1 MSSINTNLASLYAQ
15 KNLGKVQS
23 SMPTAIERLSSGLR
37 INRAKDDAAGLGIS
51 EKIQSQVKATVQ
63 SVKNANDAIS
73 MLQTAEG
80 SLAEVSS
87 MLQRMKELTI
97 QGRNGSYNTSQRKT
111 LTDEIL
117 ALRNEINAVAER
129 TTFNNLALLK
139 TALRASVSVDNL
151 VSEIRADGEIFT
163 GNDNNTAF
171 RLDQVKLNNANVG
184 QYYVQTSEDGSS
196 MTITAIATTTG
207 LSGVSQSNPVGL
219 SQSINFRDIARED
232 WSRSDAWAGD
242 SVATPNMVVAGS
254 ASVNVNFDRLG
265 ISFVLTNTSSQSET
279 LSGFQTITQQTM
291 TLGAGTTQ
299 AVFQGGANTRDT
311 FTITGFKDV
320 RLFDRNLSD
329 STNMD
334 EYRVFS
340 RLNDVIKKIEPQ
352 TDNVLSAQNFEDLA
366 NRVEE
371 ALSTVTEF
379 RSNLGAQQ
387 NRVEFAI
394 NNIQAQTENM
404 TAAMGRIRDTDYAA
418 ETANLTR
425 TQILQQAATAMLAQ
439 ANQMPNVVLSLLQ

>member
-1 MSSINTNLASLYAQ
+1 
-15 KNLGKVQS
+15 
-23 SMPTAIERLSSGLR
+23 
-37 INRAKDDAAGLGIS
+37 
-51 EKIQSQVKATVQ
+51 
-63 SVKNANDAIS
+63 
-73 MLQTAEG
+73 
-80 SLAEVSS
+80 
-87 MLQRMKELTI
+87 
-97 QGRNGSYNTSQRKT
+97 
-111 LTDEIL
+111 
-117 ALRNEINAVAER
+117 
-129 TTFNNLALLK
+129 
-139 TALRASVSVDNL
+139 
-151 VSEIRADGEIFT
+151 
-163 GNDNNTAF
+163 
-171 RLDQVKLNNANVG
+171 
-184 QYYVQTSEDGSS
+184 
-196 MTITAIATTTG
+196 
-207 LSGVSQSNPVGL
+207 VGL

-242 SVATPNMVVAGS
+242 AEENADMGVAGS

-265 ISFVLTNTSSQSET
+265 ISFVLTNTSAESET
-279 LSGFQTITQQTM
+279 LTGFQTITEQTM

-329 STNMD
+329 STSMD

-366 NRVEE
+366 NRVEDVL
-371 ALSTVTEF
+371 ATVTEF

>member
-242 SVATPNMVVAGS
+242 SAETPNMVVAGS

>member
-139 TALRASVSVDNL
+139 TALRASVSVANL

-242 SVATPNMVVAGS
+242 SAETPNMVVAGS

>member
-232 WSRSDAWAGD
+232 WSRSDAWDGD
-242 SVATPNMVVAGS
+242 SAATPDMVVAGS

-329 STNMD
+329 STSMD

>member
-1 MSSINTNLASLYAQ
+1 M
-15 KNLGKVQS
+15 
-23 SMPTAIERLSSGLR
+23 
-37 INRAKDDAAGLGIS
+37 
-51 EKIQSQVKATVQ
+51 
-63 SVKNANDAIS
+63 
-73 MLQTAEG
+73 
-80 SLAEVSS
+80 
-87 MLQRMKELTI
+87 
-97 QGRNGSYNTSQRKT
+97 
-111 LTDEIL
+111 
-117 ALRNEINAVAER
+117 
-129 TTFNNLALLK
+129 
-139 TALRASVSVDNL
+139 DNL
-151 VSEIRADGEIFT
+151 RSEIAGDGSIFT

-171 RLDQVKLNNANVG
+171 RLEQVKLNNANVG
-184 QYYVQTSEDGSS
+184 QYYVETAADGSS

-242 SVATPNMVVAGS
+242 AEENPDMVVAGS

-265 ISFVLTNTSSQSET
+265 ISFVLTNTSAESET
-279 LSGFQTITQQTM
+279 LTGFQTITEQTM

-329 STNMD
+329 STSMD

-366 NRVEE
+366 NRVEDVL
-371 ALSTVTEF
+371 ATVTEF

>member
-1 MSSINTNLASLYAQ
+1 
-15 KNLGKVQS
+15 
-23 SMPTAIERLSSGLR
+23 
-37 INRAKDDAAGLGIS
+37 
-51 EKIQSQVKATVQ
+51 
-63 SVKNANDAIS
+63 
-73 MLQTAEG
+73 
-80 SLAEVSS
+80 
-87 MLQRMKELTI
+87 
-97 QGRNGSYNTSQRKT
+97 
-111 LTDEIL
+111 
-117 ALRNEINAVAER
+117 
-129 TTFNNLALLK
+129 
-139 TALRASVSVDNL
+139 
-151 VSEIRADGEIFT
+151 
-163 GNDNNTAF
+163 
-171 RLDQVKLNNANVG
+171 
-184 QYYVQTSEDGSS
+184 
-196 MTITAIATTTG
+196 
-207 LSGVSQSNPVGL
+207 
-219 SQSINFRDIARED
+219 
-232 WSRSDAWAGD
+232 
-242 SVATPNMVVAGS
+242 
-254 ASVNVNFDRLG
+254 
-265 ISFVLTNTSSQSET
+265 
-279 LSGFQTITQQTM
+279 M

-329 STNMD
+329 STSMD

-366 NRVEE
+366 NRVEDVL
-371 ALSTVTEF
+371 ATVTEF